1 MKILIY
7 LEAIGTEEEKTKFE
21 RIYIKYRKI
30 MFYTAEHILNDRHM
44 AEDAVH
50 QAFLRIINH
59 MEKIDEADC
68 HKTKAFLVIIT
79 EYIAI
84 DIYRKRKQEDTLSFD
99 EFEIYISGGVSF
111 EDEVIDEVSEAVLKF
126 PINYSTV
133 LKLKFYLGYSDFE
146 IAKILD
152 ITEDN
157 VRQRISR
164 AKKKL
169 SELLVEKGIM

>member
-1 MKILIY
+1 MIY
-7 LEAIGTEEEKTKFE
+7 LEAIGTEEEKTKFG

-30 MFYTAEHILNDRHM
+30 MFYTAERILNDRHM

-79 EYIAI
+79 EHIAI

-99 EFEIYISGGVSF
+99 EFEIYISGGASF
-111 EDEVIDEVSEAVLKF
+111 EDEVIDEVSEAVLKL

>member
-1 MKILIY
+1 MIY

-30 MFYTAEHILNDRHM
+30 MFYTAERILNDRHM

-79 EYIAI
+79 EHIAI

-99 EFEIYISGGVSF
+99 EFEIYISGGASF
-111 EDEVIDEVSEAVLKF
+111 EDEVIDEVSEAVLKL

-164 AKKKL
+164 AQKKL
-169 SELLVEKGIM
+169 SELLVEKRIM

>member
-1 MKILIY
+1 MIY
-7 LEAIGTEEEKTKFE
+7 LEAIGTKEEKTKFE

-30 MFYTAEHILNDRHM
+30 MFYTAERILNDRHM

-79 EYIAI
+79 EHIAI

-99 EFEIYISGGVSF
+99 EFEIYISGGASF
-111 EDEVIDEVSEAVLKF
+111 EDEVIDEVSEAVLKL